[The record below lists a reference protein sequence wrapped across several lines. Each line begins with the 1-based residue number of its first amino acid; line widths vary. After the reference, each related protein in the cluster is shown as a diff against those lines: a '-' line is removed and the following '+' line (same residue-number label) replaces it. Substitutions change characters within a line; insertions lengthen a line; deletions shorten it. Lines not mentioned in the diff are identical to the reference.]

1 MTLRDDIRAGFDR
14 KQATLGEVSD
24 ARHRLMHDAL
34 AAHEN
39 VSHRA
44 QWVAGI
50 AAVLIAALVIAT
62 FALVRG
68 NIRPHVVPATSPRA
82 NASPTPLRTAINVP
96 DSTPLILYHDPATFD
111 QLDGMTWDGKMSGRV
126 GTGATNGGLANP
138 QGTLFATGNS
148 IVNRAGQPLAN
159 VDPKNQ
165 QVFWA
170 DDGAHFCSLNRVA
183 PRDTSSVGVLTYGS
197 PGQPS
202 RRVGEVGTLYP
213 ASSNGGGPS
222 VIACS
227 PAADRVVVYQS
238 GGQGL
243 GVVNF
248 WVLRLS
254 TGELI
259 WKGGVGWE
267 WIAASHDGLR
277 IALTNTQGT
286 TTIFGD
292 AGESLATLDAWVFAF
307 SWDGKLAVTAGRS
320 SAPDIV
326 DWQTGQTI
334 WSCPS
339 STFKYW
345 EAFPEPDGSHLAIGV
360 LDPQY
365 PQTGGFA
372 PVDLFVVGP
381 DGVTVFERQ
390 NITLFS

>member
-14 KQATLGEVSD
+14 KQAALGEVGD
-24 ARHRLMHDAL
+24 TRRRLMQDAL
-34 AAHEN
+34 AAPE
-39 VSHRA
+39 RA
-44 QWVAGI
+44 SYRVQWAAGI
-50 AAVLIAALVIAT
+50 AAVLIAAIVIAT

-68 NIRPHVVPATSPRA
+68 NVRPHGVPATSPRA

-96 DSTPLILYHDPATFD
+96 DSTPLILYHDPANFD
-111 QLDGMTWDGKMSGRV
+111 QLDGMTWDGKMSGLV
-126 GTGATNGGLANP
+126 GAGATNGGLANP
-138 QGTLFATGNS
+138 QGTLFVIGNS
-148 IVNRAGQPLAN
+148 VVNRAGQPLAI

-170 DDGAHFCSLNRVA
+170 DDGAHFCSLTRVGS
-183 PRDTSSVGVLTYGS
+183 RDTTSLGILAYGS
-197 PGQPS
+197 PGQSS
-202 RRVGEVGTLYP
+202 RRVAQVGTFEP
-213 ASSNGGGPS
+213 AGLNGGGPS

-227 PAADRVVVYQS
+227 PVADRVVVYQS

-286 TTIFGD
+286 TTIFGS
-292 AGESLATLDAWVFAF
+292 AGEALATLDAAVFAF
-307 SWDGKLAVTAGRS
+307 SWDGKLAVTAARF
-320 SAPDIV
+320 SAPNIV

-339 STFKYW
+339 STFKPW

-372 PVDLFVVGP
+372 PVDLFVVGA